1 MSKTRDTGFLNNV
14 VKTDSQGNVFFVSGS
29 TTLLSI
35 SSSGAVTTTG
45 VISGSNALSSSYALN
60 ADQVD
65 GLNSTSFVFT
75 SSYNTDSSSVS
86 TRVTRIEGNYATTC
100 SNVFL
105 GAQTVCANITSTGTI
120 IAQTLN
126 VQQVTS
132 SVVYSSGSNVFGNQ
146 LTDVQQMTGS
156 VRITGSLISNGTAR
170 FSGGN
175 NADVNNVAV
184 RIDNWKSLSFYNCG
198 DTGWA
203 FTLGTDQSNNG
214 TIGANNSLNFATSPS
229 LNTRATITSTGIS
242 CFACQTCAPAMDIMP
257 SGIGVSTLGGIMR
270 VVTTGTA
277 TGIAVGQSNSNRY
290 THIAANDIQVFNDDF
305 FLSTRCAFP
314 LSIGTCYTARLT
326 FAATGIACFACQVC
340 APYFFNPG
348 VAICGTNGNTW
359 LTLTDLRDSNNAET
373 TALHINTSH
382 RSGGLNGVNH
392 YGLRVTPNFSVQS
405 SNLGTVYGAFIT
417 PFETGIYNI
426 DTAFGLFVKALCVC
440 SGTLTN
446 SFAAVFLCGN
456 VGIGTSSPNY
466 PLSLGDNFTNAGTLS
481 SGGNLNGTA
490 YFGNGGLTVG
500 TQSTTGHTALFTNSA
515 SRDILFGG
523 WNGSTNAE
531 RMRITSGGNVA
542 INNSTAVTTSLVG
555 ALTIWKTYGADG
567 ASVPSPTAQN
577 YYNNQDGLYLFG
589 RNSGL
594 SIISAN
600 GEEGA
605 IHFANASTIAY
616 ATIGTTSGTSSVGGD
631 MYFKVGSNAE
641 RMRITS
647 GGNVGIN
654 TTDPKAT
661 LHVCGGAATLRVG
674 PWFSTNDRDFI
685 QLEANGTDTRILSPN
700 ERFKIENPDGCVQ
713 IVSGTSGGVQLTPGA
728 TSWASMSDIRKKKN
742 FEPTQGLAALLQIEP
757 VKYHFQWD
765 NDCIPKRM
773 GFIAQNIQPLI
784 PEMVSKTEEK
794 AEDGSEYLTITPDY
808 MLPVLVK
815 AIQEQQCTINQL
827 RICLGLT

>member
-86 TRVTRIEGNYATTC
+86 TRVTRIEGNYATTG

-203 FTLGTDQSNNG
+203 FTLGADQL
-214 TIGANNSLNFATSPS
+214 NNSLNFATSPS

-531 RMRITSGGNVA
+531 RMRITSGGNV
-542 INNSTAVTTSLVG
+542 
-555 ALTIWKTYGADG
+555 
-567 ASVPSPTAQN
+567 
-577 YYNNQDGLYLFG
+577 
-589 RNSGL
+589 
-594 SIISAN
+594 
-600 GEEGA
+600 
-605 IHFANASTIAY
+605 
-616 ATIGTTSGTSSVGGD
+616 
-631 MYFKVGSNAE
+631 
-641 RMRITS
+641 
-647 GGNVGIN
+647 GIN